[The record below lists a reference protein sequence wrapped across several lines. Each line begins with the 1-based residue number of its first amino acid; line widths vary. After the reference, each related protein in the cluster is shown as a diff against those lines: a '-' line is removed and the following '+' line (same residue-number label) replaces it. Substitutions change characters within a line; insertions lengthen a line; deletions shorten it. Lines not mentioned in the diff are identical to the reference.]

1 MTQIY
6 WTSQAYADLDSIF
19 DFLGRTSE
27 HYAAAVVQKLVLAV
41 GRLETFPV
49 SGRVVPE
56 YAREDV
62 REVIHAPYRIVY
74 RRLEHE
80 NEVHILMVY
89 HAARQL
95 PIEPPN

>member
-1 MTQIY
+1 MTEIY

-19 DFLGRTSE
+19 DFIGRTSE
-27 HYAAAVVQKLVLAV
+27 HYAAAIVQKLVFAV
-41 GRLETFPV
+41 SRLETFPA

-56 YAREDV
+56 YDREDV

-74 RRLEHE
+74 RHLERE
-80 NEVHILMVY
+80 NEVHILMVF

-95 PIEPPN
+95 PNQLPQ